1 MSTGVRMFFL
11 FLYALILIGMSI
23 PTVMTLL
30 PREASKPNRL
40 GYMSYCA
47 FAPYS
52 TLSMIAITV
61 LLVGLVYVA
70 ELAVRSG

>member
-1 MSTGVRMFFL
+1 MSTSIRIL
-11 FLYALILIGMSI
+11 FWSLYALVIIGMLI
-23 PTVMTLL
+23 PTVLTLL

-52 TLSMIAITV
+52 TLSLVGITLV
-61 LLVGLVYVA
+61 LVGLVYLVQRVI
-70 ELAVRSG
+70 ESG